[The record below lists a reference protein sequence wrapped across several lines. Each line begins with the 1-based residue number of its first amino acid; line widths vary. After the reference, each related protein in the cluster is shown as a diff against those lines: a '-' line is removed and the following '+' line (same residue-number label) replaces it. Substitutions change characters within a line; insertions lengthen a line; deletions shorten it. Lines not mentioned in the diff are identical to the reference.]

1 MSIITEVVIILA
13 FLLTCIFLGCPVM
26 GAIGCTAIAAMA
38 VFIKQDFL
46 PKFATIAYEQGIS
59 PNQLIAPLFV
69 LMAEFLARGRIAE
82 DLFSV
87 INMLLKKIR
96 GGLALATTLACTVFA
111 ALCGSSP
118 ATAAAVGRIAFD
130 SMTSRGYR
138 KDMAIGTVAGG
149 GTLGIMIP
157 PSITLV
163 SYGIL
168 TETSIAKLLIAGLL
182 PGLMLSGLMLL
193 STIVRSIINPRLVG
207 VFSKKQLENHEYRD
221 SDYTIDPRNPPQEV
235 TSDMTGKQKLIY
247 TLKILP
253 AFALIIIVLGSMYA
267 GIATPTEAAGIG
279 AIGAFLI
286 VVVQRRMSKDVY
298 VGALKATARTSAM
311 MIFLVIAGFSLS
323 FVLAYLGIPSALT
336 QAIVSSGMSKYAVLI
351 LLYVLWFILGCLMD
365 PGSMVILT
373 VPFLFSTLMSL
384 GFDPIWLGVVSTLCV
399 EIGMITP
406 PVGLNLFVLKS
417 AVGVDMNNIIRG
429 SIPYVLVLILGL
441 VILTIFPGIALYLP
455 NHM

>member
-1 MSIITEVVIILA
+1 
-13 FLLTCIFLGCPVM
+13 
-26 GAIGCTAIAAMA
+26 
-38 VFIKQDFL
+38 
-46 PKFATIAYEQGIS
+46 
-59 PNQLIAPLFV
+59 
-69 LMAEFLARGRIAE
+69 
-82 DLFSV
+82 
-87 INMLLKKIR
+87 
-96 GGLALATTLACTVFA
+96 
-111 ALCGSSP
+111 
-118 ATAAAVGRIAFD
+118 
-130 SMTSRGYR
+130 
-138 KDMAIGTVAGG
+138 
-149 GTLGIMIP
+149 
-157 PSITLV
+157 
-163 SYGIL
+163 
-168 TETSIAKLLIAGLL
+168 
-182 PGLMLSGLMLL
+182 
-193 STIVRSIINPRLVG
+193 
-207 VFSKKQLENHEYRD
+207 
-221 SDYTIDPRNPPQEV
+221 
-235 TSDMTGKQKLIY
+235 MTGKQKLLF

-286 VVVQRRMSKDVY
+286 VVAQRRMSKDIY
-298 VGALKATARTSAM
+298 IGALKATARTSAM

-336 QAIVSSGMSKYAVLI
+336 QAIVSSGMSKYAVLV

-429 SIPYVLVLILGL
+429 SIPYVLVLIVGL